1 MTVLTGLLTGVR
13 AVVTG
18 ATSGLGEA
26 MADALLAAG
35 ATVAAAARP
44 TPRLDAAVRRWAGR
58 GLAAEA
64 MPMDVRDPASVAAA
78 VRGLTGRWG
87 RVDLVVNNAG
97 LGTRTVNPRY
107 RAEPMPFYQVSPE
120 GFGDVVATNLTG
132 YFLVARAF
140 APLLVEQG
148 HGGFVNISVN
158 HATMRRRGF
167 VPYGPSRAGSEALS
181 AIMTEDLRP
190 HGVDVNVLLPGG
202 GAATGM
208 IPDLASDPGRERLL
222 PAQIMGPP
230 VVFLASAEAKG
241 VTGERIVATEFAAW
255 LDALRA
261 RAAAGTGGAAGEN
274 ARN

>member
-1 MTVLTGLLTGVR
+1 MATPASGLTGVR

-18 ATSGLGEA
+18 ATSGLGAA
-26 MADALLAAG
+26 MAEALLAAG

-44 TPRLDAAVRRWAGR
+44 TPRLDAAVRGWAGR
-58 GLAAEA
+58 GLAAQA

-78 VRGLTGRWG
+78 ARELTARWG

-107 RAEPMPFYQVSPE
+107 RVTPMPFYQVPPE
-120 GFGDVVATNLTG
+120 GFSDVLATNLTG

-140 APLLVEQG
+140 APLLVSQG
-148 HGGFVNISVN
+148 RGGIVNISVN
-158 HATMRRRGF
+158 QATMRRPGF

-208 IPDLASDPGRERLL
+208 IPDLATDPGRDRLL

-230 VVFLASAEAKG
+230 VVFLASAEARG
-241 VTGERIVATEFAAW
+241 VTGERIVATEFGSWLAAF
-255 LDALRA
+255 RA
-261 RAAAGTGGAAGEN
+261 RSAGRNAGN
-274 ARN
+274 